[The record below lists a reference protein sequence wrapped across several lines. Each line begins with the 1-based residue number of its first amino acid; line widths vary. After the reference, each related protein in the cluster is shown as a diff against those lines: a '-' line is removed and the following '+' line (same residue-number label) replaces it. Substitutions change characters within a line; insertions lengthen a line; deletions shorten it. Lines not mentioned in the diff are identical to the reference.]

1 MQAIR
6 VLKSYRGY
14 RAGETFVATAGQAAV
29 LINSGVAVADAQSSF
44 LGRQERAIYSPQN
57 VETAVIEAHN
67 VE

>member
-14 RAGETFVATAGQAAV
+14 RAGETFVATAALASV
-29 LINSGVAVADAQSSF
+29 LIQSGVAVADAQSSF

-57 VETAVIEAHN
+57 VETAVREAHH

>member
-14 RAGETFVATAGQAAV
+14 RAGETFVATAALAAV
-29 LINSGVAVADAQSSF
+29 LIKRGVAVADSQSSF
-44 LGRQERAIYSPQN
+44 ISRQERAIYSPQN
-57 VETAVIEAHN
+57 VETAITGAHN

>member
-14 RAGETFVATAGQAAV
+14 RAGETFVATAALAAV
-29 LINSGVAVADAQSSF
+29 LIESGVAVADSQSSF
-44 LGRQERAIYSPQN
+44 LARQERAIYSPQN

>member
-14 RAGETFVATAGQAAV
+14 RAGETFVATASLAAV
-29 LINSGVAVADAQSSF
+29 LIESGVAVADAQGSF
-44 LGRQERAIYSPQN
+44 LARQERAIYSPQN

>member
-14 RAGETFVATAGQAAV
+14 RAGETFVATAALAAV
-29 LINSGVAVADAQSSF
+29 LIESGVAVADGQSSF
-44 LGRQERAIYSPQN
+44 LARQERAIYSPQN
-57 VETAVIEAHN
+57 AETAVREAHN

>member
-14 RAGETFVATAGQAAV
+14 RAGETFVATAALAAV
-29 LINSGVAVADAQSSF
+29 LIESGVAVADAQSSF

>member
-14 RAGETFVATAGQAAV
+14 RAGETFVATAGLAAV

-44 LGRQERAIYSPQN
+44 LARPDRAIYSPQN
-57 VETAVIEAHN
+57 VETAVIEANN

>member
-14 RAGETFVATAGQAAV
+14 RAGETFVATAALAAV
-29 LINSGVAVADAQSSF
+29 LIESGVAVADSQSSF
-44 LGRQERAIYSPQN
+44 LGRQERAIYSPHN
-57 VETAVIEAHN
+57 VETAVREANN